1 MPMPG
6 VKGGGGRG
14 FLASEQELEVMT
26 FVNIPRYRDLCGLR
40 CGSVEGDPAWL
51 GQHGALHAQPAEA
64 GDGQTFDQTGVVE
77 APLGCVRGYSMS

>member
-1 MPMPG
+1 
-6 VKGGGGRG
+6 
-14 FLASEQELEVMT
+14 MT
-26 FVNIPRYRDLCGLR
+26 FVNIPRIWDLCGLR

-77 APLGCVRGYSMS
+77 APGGEKGPAGLLLCALAPLQAPPTPPPVLCTYP